1 MAKIVKFS
9 QSARSAMLKGIETLY
24 NATRVTLG
32 PKGRNVIIEQD
43 FGYPLIVN
51 DGVTIAKSIE
61 LKDHFEN
68 MGASLIIEAATK
80 TNDLVGDGTTSAM
93 ILASKLIFEGI
104 KLIDLGYNPV
114 IIRKSL
120 DKALSII
127 LKEIE
132 KNSIDV
138 KELSDLEKIAYIS
151 SGDEEISKILK
162 EAYIAVGTNGI
173 ITIEESKTSE
183 TSLELVQGYT
193 YDKGYLSP
201 YMINNSEKQNAV
213 IVNPYILIVNKKIT
227 TMNSLVPYFEKS
239 IESNTPILIICE
251 DIDVEVLNTVVLN
264 KLRGV
269 FNCVITKAPY
279 YGEKQRKTLEDLAIL
294 TGAKIVHSE
303 DAINPNE
310 ELGRASKVIINR
322 DATTIIG
329 GLGDSSLID
338 ARIQLLNEQY
348 KLETSTYEKEQ
359 LSMRIAKMKGLA
371 GVIKVGGHTETIVKE
386 KVLRCEDAL
395 NATIAASKSGIIEG
409 GGKVFYNISNSLDT
423 LGVDDLI
430 IPMLKEALQAPFFQI
445 LENAGVNKEDIL
457 PKLLNN
463 MWYDAS
469 DDTIGLNFE
478 KGVIDPASV
487 AISTITNAI
496 SIAGIFLTTEA
507 AITIEETKKITDDDL
522 M

>member
-9 QSARSAMLKGIETLY
+9 QSARVAMLKGIETLY

-114 IIRKSL
+114 VIRKSL

-127 LKEIE
+127 LNKIDEYSIE
-132 KNSIDV
+132 V

-151 SGDEEISKILK
+151 SGDEEISRILK
-162 EAYIAVGTNGI
+162 EAYVAVGSNGI

-183 TSLELVQGYT
+183 TTLELVQGYT

-213 IVNPYILIVNKKIT
+213 LINPYILIINKKIT
-227 TMNSLVPYFEKS
+227 TMNTLVPYFETA
-239 IESNTPILIICE
+239 IEANTPIVIICE
-251 DIDVEVLNTVVLN
+251 DIETEVLNTVVLN

-269 FNCVITKAPY
+269 FNCVVTKAPY

-294 TGAKIVHSE
+294 TGSKIVHSE
-303 DAINPNE
+303 DSINPKE
-310 ELGRASKVIINR
+310 ELGRASKVIVNR

-329 GLGDSSLID
+329 GLGNTSLIEE
-338 ARIQLLNEQY
+338 RINILNQQFKVEG
-348 KLETSTYEKEQ
+348 STYEKEQ
-359 LSMRIAKMKGLA
+359 LSLRIAKMKGLA

-386 KVLRCEDAL
+386 KVLRTEDAL
-395 NATIAASKSGIIEG
+395 NATIAARESGIIEG
-409 GGKVFYNISNSLDT
+409 GGKVFYNISNSLEDF
-423 LGVDDLI
+423 GVDKVI
-430 IPMLKEALQAPFFQI
+430 IPMLKEALQAPFLQI
-445 LENAGVNKEDIL
+445 LENAGVKKEDIL
-457 PKLLNN
+457 PKLVDD

-469 DDTIGLNFE
+469 DDTIGLNIE

-487 AISTITNAI
+487 AKSTITNAI